1 MKMDLK
7 NSSILVIVESPN
19 KVSAVTKYLKAAGY
33 TKVVVSASVGHISS
47 LKDNRTSY
55 KNTGIF
61 PDDDFRMNIAI
72 SDDKKEVVKKLSDLA
87 KAAEYVFVMTDP
99 DREGEAIAW
108 SLIKFLALK
117 PKKYFR
123 AITHEIT
130 PKAVVKAI
138 ENPISLNEY
147 LVEAAHAR
155 MALDKLVGYSISP
168 VARNYVGAKSVGRCQ
183 SAALKLIV
191 DRERE
196 ILNFKP
202 ETYYD
207 LYLDFVKNGNNFR
220 AKYAGTDEEQI
231 QHLKNAAEVKLVKY
245 KCNADFVVR
254 SIDKKEKQES
264 PKPPFTTVSYQQE
277 IANLIGLKVKDAMSI
292 AQKLF
297 EAGRITYMRTD
308 STDISAEFLDE
319 LKTYINSNYGNVFTE
334 PRKGKKSGTEQE
346 GHECLRV
353 TDILLTPEEF
363 NKKDKN
369 NLNQK
374 VYKIIW
380 QRTIASCLP
389 NARISE
395 TSYNIYNN
403 DQKFVFT
410 SNELIYEGYRQIYK
424 NEEQAEKETK
434 ETFECDEILQNCEL
448 EDVKKETT
456 PPARFSEAS
465 LVAKLKDTGIGR
477 PSTYAG
483 IIDTVLSSTRGYAE
497 IIDKKIVPTLRGTQL
512 SEFLDRSFSNIIN
525 LTYTKHM
532 EEQLDLIAE
541 NKLNKLKFLTD
552 FYNELVKT
560 IEENTEDVEQEEK
573 ICPICGAKMQ
583 IRRSRFGK
591 LFYGCS
597 QYPDCRGILNI
608 N

>member
-1 MKMDLK
+1 MNLK
-7 NSSILVIVESPN
+7 NSNILVIVESPN
-19 KVSAVTKYLKAAGY
+19 KVAAVTKYLKAAGY
-33 TKVVVSASVGHISS
+33 EKVIVSASVGHISS

-55 KNTGIF
+55 KNSGIF
-61 PDDDFRMNIAI
+61 PEEDFRMNIAI
-72 SDDKKEVVKKLSDLA
+72 SDDKKEIVKKLADLA
-87 KAAEYVFVMTDP
+87 KVSEYVFVMTDP

-108 SLIKFLALK
+108 SLIKFLTLK
-117 PKKYFR
+117 PGKYFR

-130 PKAVVKAI
+130 PKAIVKAI

-147 LVEAAHAR
+147 LVDAAHAR

-196 ILNFKP
+196 ILEFVP

-207 LYLDFVKNGNNFR
+207 LYLNFIKNGNEFR
-220 AKYAGTDEEQI
+220 AKYVGTDEENI
-231 QHLKNAAEVKLVKY
+231 QHLKSLAEVKVVKH
-245 KCNADFVVR
+245 KCSSDFIIK

-277 IANLIGLKVKDAMSI
+277 IANTIGLKVKDAMSI

-308 STDISAEFLDE
+308 STEMSKDFLE
-319 LKTYINSNYGNVFTE
+319 EIKTYIDSKYGKIFTE
-334 PRKGKKSGTEQE
+334 PRKGKKSGTEQD

-353 TDILLTPEEF
+353 TDINLTPEEF

-369 NLNQK
+369 NLNQR

-380 QRTIASCLP
+380 QRTIASCMP
-389 NARISE
+389 NARIAE
-395 TSYNIYNN
+395 TNYNIYNN

-410 SNELIYEGYRQIYK
+410 SNELIYEGYKQIYK
-424 NEEQAEKETK
+424 NDDQEEILTK
-434 ETFECDEILQNCEL
+434 ESFDIDEILQDCEL
-448 EDVKKETT
+448 DDVKKQTT
-456 PPARFSEAS
+456 PPARFTEAS

-483 IIDTVLSSTRGYAE
+483 IIDTVLSTTRGYAE
-497 IIDKKIVPTLRGTQL
+497 IIDKKIVPTLKGTQL

-525 LTYTKHM
+525 LEYTKNM

-541 NKLNKLKFLTD
+541 NKLNKIKFLTD
-552 FYNELVKT
+552 FYNELTKT
-560 IEENTEDVEQEEK
+560 IEENTEEVEQEEK
-573 ICPICGAKMQ
+573 HCPICGSKMQ

-597 QYPDCRGILNI
+597 QYPDCRGIVGI

>member
-1 MKMDLK
+1 MDLK
-7 NSSILVIVESPN
+7 NSNLLIIVESPN
-19 KVSAVTKYLKAAGY
+19 KVSAITKYLKAAGY
-33 TKVVVSASVGHISS
+33 AKVVVSASVGHISS

-61 PDDDFRMNIAI
+61 PEDSFRMNLAI
-72 SDDKKEVVKKLSDLA
+72 SDDKKEVVRKLSDLA
-87 KAAEYVFVMTDP
+87 KASDYVFVMTDP

-130 PKAVVKAI
+130 PKAIVRAI
-138 ENPISLNEY
+138 ENPIPLNEY
-147 LVEAAHAR
+147 LVDAAHAR

-168 VARNYVGAKSVGRCQ
+168 IARNYVGAKSVGRCQ

-202 ETYYD
+202 ETYFD
-207 LYLDFVKNGNNFR
+207 LYLEFMKNENSFK
-220 AKYAGTDEEQI
+220 AKYVGTDKESI
-231 QHLKNAAEVKLVKY
+231 QHLKSAAEVKLVKH
-245 KCNADFVVR
+245 KCSLDYIIK

-277 IANLIGLKVKDAMSI
+277 IANILGLKVKDAMSI

-308 STDISAEFLDE
+308 STDMSKEFLE
-319 LKTYINSNYGNVFTE
+319 EIKSYINANYGNIFTE
-334 PRKGKKSGTEQE
+334 PRRGKKSGTEQE

-353 TDILLTPEEF
+353 TDISLTPEEF

-369 NLNQK
+369 SLNQK

-380 QRTIASCLP
+380 QRTIAACLP
-389 NARISE
+389 NAKISE
-395 TSYNIYNN
+395 TNYNIYNN

-424 NEEQAEKETK
+424 SEKYEEKLVKEN
-434 ETFECDEILQNCEL
+434 FEIDEVLQDCEL
-448 EDVKKETT
+448 EDIKKETT

-465 LVAKLKDTGIGR
+465 LVAKLKETGIGR

-483 IIDTVLSSTRGYAE
+483 IIDTVLSPTRGYAE
-497 IIDKKIVPTLRGTQL
+497 LVDKKIVPTLRGTQL

-525 LTYTKHM
+525 LNYTKEM
-532 EEQLDLIAE
+532 EEQLDLIAD
-541 NKLNKLKFLTD
+541 NKLNKLHFLSN
-552 FYNELVKT
+552 FYNELIKT
-560 IEENTEDVEQEEK
+560 IEENTEDVEREEK
-573 ICPICGAKMQ
+573 LCPICGSKMQ

-608 N
+608 D

>member
-1 MKMDLK
+1 MDLK
-7 NSSILVIVESPN
+7 NSNILVIVESPN
-19 KVSAVTKYLKAAGY
+19 KVSSVTKYLKAAGY
-33 TKVVVSASVGHISS
+33 EKVIVSASVGHISS

-61 PDDDFRMNIAI
+61 PEENFRMNIAI
-72 SDDKKEVVKKLSDLA
+72 SEDKKEIVKKLSDLV
-87 KAAEYVFVMTDP
+87 KAVDYVFVMTDP

-117 PKKYFR
+117 PGKYFR

-130 PKAVVKAI
+130 PKAIVKAI

-147 LVEAAHAR
+147 LVDAAHAR

-168 VARNYVGAKSVGRCQ
+168 VARTYIGAKSVGRCQ

-196 ILNFKP
+196 ILEFIP

-207 LYLDFVKNGNNFR
+207 LYLDFTKSGNDFK
-220 AKYAGTDEEQI
+220 AKYVGTDETPI
-231 QHLKNAAEVKLVKY
+231 QHLKSSAEVKLVKH
-245 KCNADFVVR
+245 KCNSDFIIKT
-254 SIDKKEKQES
+254 IDKKEKQES
-264 PKPPFTTVSYQQE
+264 PKPPFTTVTYQQE
-277 IANLIGLKVKDAMSI
+277 IANTLGLKVKDAMSI

-308 STDISAEFLDE
+308 STDMSKDFLED
-319 LKTYINSNYGNVFTE
+319 LKSYININYGNIFTE
-334 PRKGKKSGTEQE
+334 PRKGKKSGTEQD

-353 TDILLTPEEF
+353 TDITLTPEDY

-380 QRTIASCLP
+380 QRTIAACLP

-395 TSYNIYNN
+395 TNYNIYNN

-410 SNELIYEGYRQIYK
+410 SNELIYDGYKQIYK
-424 NEEQAEKETK
+424 NEEQEEKLVK
-434 ETFECDEILQNCEL
+434 ETFEVDEVLQNCEL
-448 EDVKKETT
+448 DDVKKQTT
-456 PPARFSEAS
+456 PPARFTEAS

-483 IIDTVLSSTRGYAE
+483 IIDTVLSPTRGYAE

-525 LTYTKHM
+525 LSYTKTM

-541 NKLNKLKFLTD
+541 NKLNKTNFLNT
-552 FYNELVKT
+552 FYKELVRT
-560 IEENTEDVEQEEK
+560 IEENTEEVEQEEK
-573 ICPICGAKMQ
+573 ICPICGANMQ

-591 LFYGCS
+591 LFYGCT
-597 QYPDCRGILNI
+597 QYPNCRGIIGI

>member
-1 MKMDLK
+1 MNLK
-7 NSSILVIVESPN
+7 NSNILVIVESPN
-19 KVSAVTKYLKAAGY
+19 KVSSVTKYLKAAGY
-33 TKVVVSASVGHISS
+33 EKVIVSASVGHISS

-61 PDDDFRMNIAI
+61 PEEDFRMNIAV
-72 SDDKKEVVKKLSDLA
+72 SEDKKEIVKKLSDLV
-87 KAAEYVFVMTDP
+87 KAVDYVFVMTDP

-117 PKKYFR
+117 PGKYFR

-130 PKAVVKAI
+130 PKAIVKAI

-147 LVEAAHAR
+147 LVDAAHAR

-168 VARNYVGAKSVGRCQ
+168 VARTYIGAKSVGRCQ

-196 ILNFKP
+196 ILEFIP
-202 ETYYD
+202 EIYYD
-207 LYLDFVKNGNNFR
+207 LYLDFTKNGNDFR
-220 AKYAGTDEEQI
+220 AKYVGTDEI
-231 QHLKNAAEVKLVKY
+231 PTQHLNSSAEVKLVKH
-245 KCNADFVVR
+245 KCNSDFIIKT
-254 SIDKKEKQES
+254 IDNKEKQES
-264 PKPPFTTVSYQQE
+264 PKPPFTTVTYQQE
-277 IANLIGLKVKDAMSI
+277 IANTLGLKVKDAMSI

-308 STDISAEFLDE
+308 STDMSKDFLED
-319 LKTYINSNYGNVFTE
+319 LKSYININYGNIFTE
-334 PRKGKKSGTEQE
+334 PRKGKKSGTEQD

-353 TDILLTPEEF
+353 TDIALTPEEY

-380 QRTIASCLP
+380 QRTIAACLP

-395 TSYNIYNN
+395 TNYNIYNN

-410 SNELIYEGYRQIYK
+410 SNELIYDGYKQIYK
-424 NEEQAEKETK
+424 NEEQEEKLVK
-434 ETFECDEILQNCEL
+434 ETFEVDEVLQNCEL
-448 EDVKKETT
+448 DDVKKQTT
-456 PPARFSEAS
+456 PPARFTEAS

-483 IIDTVLSSTRGYAE
+483 IIDTVLSPTRGYAE
-497 IIDKKIVPTLRGTQL
+497 IVDKKIVPTLRGTQL

-525 LTYTKHM
+525 LSYTKTM

-541 NKLNKLKFLTD
+541 NKLNKTNFLNT
-552 FYNELVKT
+552 FYKELVKT
-560 IEENTEDVEQEEK
+560 IEENTEEVEHEEK
-573 ICPICGAKMQ
+573 ICPICGASMQ

-591 LFYGCS
+591 LFYGCT
-597 QYPDCRGILNI
+597 QYPNCRGIIGI

>member
-1 MKMDLK
+1 MDLR
-7 NSSILVIVESPN
+7 NNSILVIVESPN

-33 TKVVVSASVGHISS
+33 NKVIVSASVGHISS
-47 LKDNRTSY
+47 LKDSRTSF

-61 PDDDFRMNIAI
+61 PEEDFRMNIAI
-72 SDDKKEVVKKLSDLA
+72 SDDKKEIVKKLSDLA
-87 KAAEYVFVMTDP
+87 RVSEYTFVMTDP

-117 PKKYFR
+117 PGKYFR

-130 PKAVVKAI
+130 PKAIVKAI

-147 LVEAAHAR
+147 LVDAAHAR
-155 MALDKLVGYSISP
+155 MALDKLVGYAISP

-196 ILNFKP
+196 ILEFIP

-207 LYLDFVKNGNNFR
+207 LYLDFMKNGNIFR
-220 AKYAGTDEEQI
+220 AKYSGTDEESV
-231 QHLKNAAEVKLVKY
+231 QHLKSLAEVKLVKH
-245 KCNADFVVR
+245 KCNSDFIIKN
-254 SIDKKEKQES
+254 IDKKEKQES

-277 IANLIGLKVKDAMSI
+277 IANVMGLKVKDAMSI

-308 STDISAEFLDE
+308 STEMSKDFLEE
-319 LKTYINSNYGNVFTE
+319 LKTYINSNYGDIFTE
-334 PRKGKKSGTEQE
+334 PRKGKKSGTEQD

-353 TDILLTPEEF
+353 TDIKLTPEEF

-369 NLNQK
+369 NLNQR

-380 QRTIASCLP
+380 QRTIASCFP
-389 NARISE
+389 NARVAE
-395 TSYNIYNN
+395 TNYNIYNN

-410 SNELIYEGYRQIYK
+410 SNELIYEGYKQIYK
-424 NEEQAEKETK
+424 NEEHEEKLVR
-434 ETFECDEILQNCEL
+434 ETFEIDEILQDCEL
-448 EDVKKETT
+448 EDIRKQTT
-456 PPARFSEAS
+456 PPARFTEAS

-497 IIDKKIVPTLRGTQL
+497 IIDKKIVPTLKGTQL

-525 LTYTKHM
+525 LNYTKTM

-541 NKLNKLKFLTD
+541 NKLNKINFLEV
-552 FYNELVKT
+552 FYKELVKT
-560 IEENTEDVEQEEK
+560 IEENTEEVEQEEK

-591 LFYGCS
+591 LFYGCT
-597 QYPDCRGILNI
+597 QYPDCRGIIGI

>member
-1 MKMDLK
+1 MNLK
-7 NSSILVIVESPN
+7 NSNILVIVESPN
-19 KVSAVTKYLKAAGY
+19 KVSSVTKYLKAAGY
-33 TKVVVSASVGHISS
+33 EKVIVSASVGHISS

-61 PDDDFRMNIAI
+61 PEEDFRMNIAV
-72 SDDKKEVVKKLSDLA
+72 SEDKKEIVKKLSDLV
-87 KAAEYVFVMTDP
+87 KAVDYVFVMTDP

-117 PKKYFR
+117 PGKYFR

-130 PKAVVKAI
+130 PKAIVKAI

-147 LVEAAHAR
+147 LVDAAHAR

-168 VARNYVGAKSVGRCQ
+168 VARTYIGAKSVGRCQ

-196 ILNFKP
+196 ILEFIP
-202 ETYYD
+202 EIYYD
-207 LYLDFVKNGNNFR
+207 LYLDFTKNGNDFR
-220 AKYAGTDEEQI
+220 AKYVGTDEI
-231 QHLKNAAEVKLVKY
+231 PTQHLNSSAEVKLVKH
-245 KCNADFVVR
+245 KCNSDFIIKT
-254 SIDKKEKQES
+254 IDNKEKQES
-264 PKPPFTTVSYQQE
+264 PKPPFTTVTYQQE
-277 IANLIGLKVKDAMSI
+277 IANTLGLKVKDAMSI

-308 STDISAEFLDE
+308 STDMSKDFLED
-319 LKTYINSNYGNVFTE
+319 LKSYININYGNIFTA
-334 PRKGKKSGTEQE
+334 PRKGKKSGTEQD

-353 TDILLTPEEF
+353 TDIALTPEEY

-380 QRTIASCLP
+380 QRTIAACLP

-395 TSYNIYNN
+395 TNYNIYNN

-410 SNELIYEGYRQIYK
+410 SNELIYDGYKKIYK
-424 NEEQAEKETK
+424 NEEQEEKLVK
-434 ETFECDEILQNCEL
+434 ETFEVDEVLQNCEL
-448 EDVKKETT
+448 DDVKKQTT
-456 PPARFSEAS
+456 PPARFTEAS

-483 IIDTVLSSTRGYAE
+483 IIDTVLSPTRGYAE
-497 IIDKKIVPTLRGTQL
+497 IVDKKIVPTLRGTQL

-525 LTYTKHM
+525 LSYTKTM

-541 NKLNKLKFLTD
+541 NKLNKTNFLNT
-552 FYNELVKT
+552 FYKELVKT
-560 IEENTEDVEQEEK
+560 IEENTEEVEQEEK
-573 ICPICGAKMQ
+573 ICPICGASMQ

-591 LFYGCS
+591 LFYGCT
-597 QYPDCRGILNI
+597 QYPNCRGIIGI